1 MTQKTE
7 TAEIKKNK
15 RSFDYEKDNLICPS
29 CCKRVKEE
37 EIIFC
42 NSGIQCPRC
51 RGIYPI
57 KDWLDNDDTD
67 I

>member
-1 MTQKTE
+1 METMT
-7 TAEIKKNK
+7 IKKNK
-15 RSFDYEKDNLICPS
+15 RSFNYEKDILICPS
-29 CCKRVKEE
+29 CCKRISED

-42 NSGIQCPRC
+42 DSGVQCPRC

-57 KDWLDNDDTD
+57 QEWLDNDDTD